1 MGLAESRLPSRDQT
15 VLCFGEDVVPA
26 LEKLRLVDRL
36 GEAIT
41 HHVVSAGQEDLD
53 AVVQAHL
60 AREVEPSVEVQ
71 CALGRARVLDHITRR
86 LVVGTFVR

>member
-41 HHVVSAGQEDLD
+41 HHVVVTIL
-53 AVVQAHL
+53 
-60 AREVEPSVEVQ
+60 
-71 CALGRARVLDHITRR
+71 I
-86 LVVGTFVR
+86 TFVFRRHDFEIL